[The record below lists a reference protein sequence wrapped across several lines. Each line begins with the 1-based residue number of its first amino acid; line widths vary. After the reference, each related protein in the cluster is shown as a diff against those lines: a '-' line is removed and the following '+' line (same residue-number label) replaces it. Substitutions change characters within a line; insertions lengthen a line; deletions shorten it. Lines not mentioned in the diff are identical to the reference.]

1 MAWPQPLPEVLSLRC
16 ASAATSQ
23 LGLLALVAPPGGL
36 EPPTVCLEGSCSI
49 PLSYGGLLGAGTPA
63 SVGDRAPRSREDMR
77 CHLTGN
83 RRRDPQSLGRSVSW
97 SSGSR

>member
-49 PLSYGGLLGAGTPA
+49 PLSYGGFAHSAAGK
-63 SVGDRAPRSREDMR
+63 PRGWR
-77 CHLTGN
+77 HLRWENKGGEPIPVT
-83 RRRDPQSLGRSVSW
+83 
-97 SSGSR
+97 